1 MATAF
6 FKELRGS
13 PPYWEKA
20 QKDLFAM
27 IRVLGPATL
36 FITVSAAET
45 RWIHLLKILSKIVDK
60 VELTDEQCHQLSW
73 SDKCI

>member
-1 MATAF
+1 MMATAF
-6 FKELRGS
+6 SKNYAVA
-13 PPYWEKA
+13 PPYWKKA
-20 QKDLFAM
+20 QKDLFTM
-27 IRVLGPATL
+27 ILMLCPATL

-73 SDKCI
+73 LEK